1 MLRLQVHDQP
11 CCLHVENPI
20 TVTTITVE
28 PVYLNPEQFAQAM
41 GVSRRTVDNWK
52 EANVVPFIK
61 VRGVVRFDL
70 EKAKAALE
78 RHFGVRETLE
88 GRKTAKASK

>member
-1 MLRLQVHDQP
+1 MLK
-11 CCLHVENPI
+11 NPI

-28 PVYLNPEQFAQAM
+28 PVYLSPEQFAQAM

-52 EANVVPFIK
+52 EQKVVPFIK

-78 RHFGVRETLE
+78 RRFGVHEKQEARKPITGKRRE
-88 GRKTAKASK
+88 